1 MNQLILDTMIETTP
15 ERNREPLKVP
25 DRPRKIKRTR
35 PIDLNNIHR
44 LCLFP
49 QFEIARNPNICD
61 APRKSKRPLFTDTYT
76 IGRSL
81 FHEFEVARNPDICN
95 APRKKRNIYEKENL
109 TDVASNL
116 FNDDFTSNFSLLY
129 NNEEY
134 DTFLKNYCSDE

>member
-1 MNQLILDTMIETTP
+1 MTTNTPVTTP
-15 ERNREPLKVP
+15 ERTMEPIKFP
-25 DRPRKIKRTR
+25 DAPRKGKRTR
-35 PIDLNNIHR
+35 PIDISNIHR

-61 APRKSKRPLFTDTYT
+61 APRKPKRSLFTDTYT

-95 APRKKRNIYEKENL
+95 APRKKSNICEKENL
-109 TDVASNL
+109 TDVSSDL
-116 FNDDFTSNFSLLY
+116 FNNDFTSNFSLLY

-134 DTFLKNYCSDE
+134 DIFLEEYCKTGNI